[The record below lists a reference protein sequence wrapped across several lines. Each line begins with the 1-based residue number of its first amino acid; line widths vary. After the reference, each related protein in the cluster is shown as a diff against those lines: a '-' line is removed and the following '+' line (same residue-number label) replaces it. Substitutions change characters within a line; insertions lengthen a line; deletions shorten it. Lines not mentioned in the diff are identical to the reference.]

1 MSRNSVRIV
10 IAIAILALTI
20 LSCGTPA
27 TPTAAPQQPVATQP
41 SAPTQPPAP
50 TEPPADEVPVVPSGL
65 ANAVLTIND
74 LPAGFQEF
82 SEQELKDMGMDSE
95 TLASSFKDTLKKA
108 TPQSFKAFMSTD
120 MNNFEMVINTF
131 AN

>member
-10 IAIAILALTI
+10 IAIAILALAV

-74 LPAGFQEF
+74 LPAGF
-82 SEQELKDMGMDSE
+82 S
-95 TLASSFKDTLKKA
+95 ASA
-108 TPQSFKAFMSTD
+108 TPKSKLLAPRNSPPIRAGCFLFSYTKPIHSLISLY
-120 MNNFEMVINTF
+120 N
-131 AN
+131 